1 MCCNCEHKNLWKFS
15 IVNFLLLVSSWVCFA
30 GDNLQNFAK
39 ENDKIR
45 ISSVTLLFIGL
56 TGFRLV
62 PLLKDELEKKGD
74 EKKKDEKKEDESKKN
89 EKKEDEK
96 KKDEKKEDDS
106 LHQTI
111 INMLHLVPEIDGW
124 FTQVTALIALAETS
138 YNSSTCAA
146 GYIGSMW
153 TIYVFILIVSVIL
166 PVITL
171 VRFSCLEADG
181 KKNWFE
187 LFLYIVMWFMVAF
200 FLIGDNSQ
208 PLDCIISGSS
218 SNKTDNAIRIVFI
231 ILPLVTYIVLVIIWI
246 KDKIESNDCNHSN
259 KTYPKDNSPNEQ
271 S

>member
-74 EKKKDEKKEDESKKN
+74 EKKKDKKKEDESKKD

-96 KKDEKKEDDS
+96 KKDKKKKDDS

-124 FTQVTALIALAETS
+124 FTQVTALVALAET
-138 YNSSTCAA
+138 YNGSTCAA

-171 VRFSCLEADG
+171 VRFSCLEADE
-181 KKNWFE
+181 KKNWFD

-208 PLDCIISGSS
+208 PLDCTISGSS

-231 ILPLVTYIVLVIIWI
+231 ILPLVTYIILVIIWI
-246 KDKIESNDCNHSN
+246 KDKIESNDSN
-259 KTYPKDNSPNEQ
+259 KTHPESNPPKEH
-271 S
+271 